1 MTETILF
8 VDDEENILNSV
19 VRTFVDSDFTILTAP
34 DATQALDLLKS
45 RAIAVLVTDNMMPGM
60 SGMELLELART
71 VSPDTVKIMMTAY
84 TDLPTVI
91 EAINRV
97 EVFRFI
103 VKPWDNQQLLTT
115 VSEGVNRYRHS

>member
-34 DATQALDLLKS
+34 DANQALHLLKS
-45 RAIAVLVTDNMMPGM
+45 EAIAVLVTDNMMPGM
-60 SGMELLELART
+60 SGMELLELTKT
-71 VSPDTVKIMMTAY
+71 VSPNTVKIMMTAY

-115 VSEGVNRYRHS
+115 VERRSEPLSTA